1 MSQTGILWLAMMA
14 ALVLTLAILGC
25 PWFRFES
32 AVVSDVIETIKYVA
46 MFAAGAAFKSGA
58 SDGLKQPGR

>member
-1 MSQTGILWLAMMA
+1 MNQTGILWVAMMF
-14 ALVLTLAILGC
+14 ALVATLAILGC
-25 PWFRFES
+25 PWFQFPP
-32 AVVSDVIETIKYVA
+32 AVVESVIETIKYVA